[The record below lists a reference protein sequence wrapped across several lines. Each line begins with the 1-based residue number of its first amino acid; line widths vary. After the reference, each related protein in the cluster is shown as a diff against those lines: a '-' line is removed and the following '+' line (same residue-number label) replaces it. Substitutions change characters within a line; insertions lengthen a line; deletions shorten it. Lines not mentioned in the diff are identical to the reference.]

1 MAEKIFFGGI
11 EYTVVIINGKEKEL
25 EVDISNQSVD
35 ERALRRILKKEFGNF
50 SKRKLY
56 FLVDNSLLVITETD
70 WVEFGKREETKDE

>member
-1 MAEKIFFGGI
+1 VSASTQNLAFNSLLFF
-11 EYTVVIINGKEKEL
+11 YRYV
-25 EVDISNQSVD
+25 
-35 ERALRRILKKEFGNF
+35 LKKEFGNF